1 MIKLFVQGDDSMKFR
16 PSRAIFYLVLVL
28 MISAMAGGLFGSQV
42 RATAKGEEDWDTAVK
57 HFSTVLGLVE
67 DNYAGDVDSDKAVY
81 GAIDGMLRTLDPH
94 SKFFDP
100 KAFNSLREDQRG
112 KYYGLGITVTVRF
125 GKVTV
130 VSPPFAGSPAEK
142 VGLRVSDVISQVN
155 GESTNGM
162 DLNEVVSKLKGPR
175 GTTVKIKVLRPGVDE
190 PIEMNPIRD
199 EIAKFTINNVYMLRP
214 HVGYIK
220 LESFAETTGQELRD
234 SLKKLRDESR
244 KTDGKDLEGLVF
256 DLRNNPGG
264 LLQEAIEVCETFL
277 QKGQLI
283 VETRGRTRG
292 SNKQY
297 ASQKLNSDNTF
308 PLVVLINPQSASASE
323 IVSGALQDHDRA
335 LIVGQTSF
343 GKGLVQS
350 VYPLSKNAGLAL
362 TTQKWY
368 TPSGRLIQRDY
379 SQISQFDYYN
389 HRETA
394 PPKKDDIHKSDIGR
408 LVYGGGGITPDYVV
422 EEPKIND
429 FQTNLAAKYGVYT
442 FVRDYLAK
450 SPQIDQS
457 SFQVTDAMMDQFKQH
472 ITKRGIEF
480 TDKDIADNRDY
491 LKRAI
496 KYEIY
501 YNRFGVADASRVL
514 LEGDPQLTK
523 ALDLIPEAKDLAS
536 KARRQVADKR

>member
-1 MIKLFVQGDDSMKFR
+1 MKVR
-16 PSRAIFYLVLVL
+16 PSRAIFYLVMVL
-28 MISAMAGGLFGSQV
+28 AISAILGGVFGGQV
-42 RATAKGEEDWDTAVK
+42 RATTKGEEDTDAAVK
-57 HFSTVLGLVE
+57 HFTTILGLVE
-67 DNYAGDVDSDKAVY
+67 ENYASDVDSDKAVY

-100 KAFNSLREDQRG
+100 KAFSSLREDQRG
-112 KYYGLGITVTVRF
+112 EYYGLGITVTVRF

-130 VSPPFAGSPAEK
+130 VSPPFTGSPAEK
-142 VGLRVSDVISQVN
+142 VGLRVNDVIGQIN

-162 DLNEVVSKLKGPR
+162 DLNDVVGKLKGPR
-175 GTTVKIKVLRPGVDE
+175 GTSVKIKVVRPGVDE

-199 EIAKFTINNVYMLRP
+199 KIAKYTINNAFLIRP

-234 SLKKLRDESR
+234 SLKKLRDES
-244 KTDGKDLEGLVF
+244 KAQDGKDLEGVVF
-256 DLRNNPGG
+256 DLRGNPGG

-283 VETRGRTRG
+283 VETKGRTRG
-292 SNKQY
+292 SNKPY
-297 ASQKLNSDNTF
+297 SSQKLNSDNTF
-308 PLVVLINPQSASASE
+308 PLVVLINSSSASASE
-323 IVSGALQDHDRA
+323 IVAGALQDHDRA

-389 HRETA
+389 HRETT
-394 PPKKDDIHKSDIGR
+394 PPKKDDVKHSDIGR
-408 LVYGGGGITPDYVV
+408 IVYGGGGITPDYVV
-422 EEPKIND
+422 EEPKVND
-429 FQTNLAAKYGVYT
+429 FQTNLASKYGVYT
-442 FVRDYLAK
+442 FVRDFLAK
-450 SPQIDQS
+450 NPQIDPAT
-457 SFQVTDAMMDQFKQH
+457 FQVSDAMMEQFKQH
-472 ITKRGIEF
+472 ITKRGIQF
-480 TDKDIADNRDY
+480 ADKDFQDNRDY
-491 LKRAI
+491 MKRAI

-501 YNRFGVADASRVL
+501 YNRFGVADAGRVL
-514 LEGDPQLTK
+514 LEGDPQLNK
-523 ALDLIPEAKDLAS
+523 ALDLIPEARDLAS
-536 KARRQVADKR
+536 RARRQVAEKR

>member
-1 MIKLFVQGDDSMKFR
+1 MRFR
-16 PSRAIFYLVLVL
+16 PSRAIFCLVMVL
-28 MISAMAGGLFGSQV
+28 MISAILGGVFGGQV
-42 RATAKGEEDWDTAVK
+42 RATTKGEEDTDAAIK
-57 HFSTVLGLVE
+57 HFSTILGLVE
-67 DNYAGDVDSDKAVY
+67 ENYSNDVDPDKAVY

-112 KYYGLGITVTVRF
+112 KYYGLGITVTTRF

-142 VGLRVSDVISQVN
+142 VGLRVGDVISQVN
-155 GESTNGM
+155 GESTSGM

-175 GTTVKIKVLRPGVDE
+175 GTSVKIKVIRPGVDE
-190 PIEMNPIRD
+190 PLEMSPIRD
-199 EIAKFTINNVYMLRP
+199 EIAKFTINTAFMIRP
-214 HVGYIK
+214 KIGYIR
-220 LESFAETTGQELRD
+220 LDSFAETTGQELRD
-234 SLKKLRDESR
+234 ALKKLRDELK
-244 KTDGKDLEGLVF
+244 KTDAKELDGLVF

-277 QKGQLI
+277 QKNQMI

-292 SNKQY
+292 SNRPY
-297 ASQKLNSDNTF
+297 ASQKPNPDNTF

-323 IVSGALQDHDRA
+323 IVAGALQDHDRA

-389 HRETA
+389 HRENT
-394 PPKKDDIHKSDIGR
+394 PPKKDDIKHSDIGR
-408 LVYGGGGITPDYVV
+408 IVYGGGGIQPDYII
-422 EEPKIND
+422 EQPKVNE
-429 FQTNLAAKYGVYT
+429 FQTMLEAKFAVYT
-442 FVRDYLAK
+442 FVRDFLAK
-450 SPQIDQS
+450 NPSVDQ
-457 SFQVTDAMMDQFKQH
+457 SFQVSDAMMDQFKQH
-472 ITKRGIEF
+472 MTKRGVEF
-480 TDKDIADNRDY
+480 TEKDFQDNKGY
-491 LKRAI
+491 IKRAI
-496 KYEIY
+496 KYEVF
-501 YNRFGVADASRVL
+501 YNRFGVSEAGRVL
-514 LEGDPQLTK
+514 LEDDPQVTK
-523 ALDLIPEAKDLAS
+523 ALDLMPEAKDLAS
-536 KARRQVADKR
+536 KARRQLADKR

>member
-1 MIKLFVQGDDSMKFR
+1 MKFR

-28 MISAMAGGLFGSQV
+28 MASAILGGVFGGQV
-42 RATAKGEEDWDTAVK
+42 RATTKGEEETDASVK
-57 HFSTVLGLVE
+57 RFTNILGLVE
-67 DNYAGDVDSDKAVY
+67 ENYATDVDSDKAVY

-100 KAFNSLREDQRG
+100 KAFTSLREDQRG

-142 VGLRVSDVISQVN
+142 VGLRVGDVISQIN
-155 GESTNGM
+155 GESTTGM
-162 DLNEVVSKLKGPR
+162 DLNDVVGKLKGPR
-175 GTTVKIKVLRPGVDE
+175 GTTVKIKVVRPGVE
-190 PIEMNPIRD
+190 EAIEMNPMRD
-199 EIAKFTINNVYMLRP
+199 EIAKYTINSEFLIRP

-220 LESFAETTGQELRD
+220 LDSFAETSGQELRD
-234 SLKKLRDESR
+234 ALKKLRDAS
-244 KTDGKDLEGLVF
+244 KKSDGKDLEGLVF
-256 DLRNNPGG
+256 DLRDNPGG

-292 SNKQY
+292 SNKPY
-297 ASQKLNSDNTF
+297 ASQKLNSENTF
-308 PLVVLINPQSASASE
+308 PMVVLINPQSASAAE

-350 VYPLSKNAGLAL
+350 VYPLTKGAGLAL

-389 HRETA
+389 HRETT
-394 PPKKDDIHKSDIGR
+394 PPKKDDIKHSDTGR
-408 LVYGGGGITPDYVV
+408 IVYGGGGITPDYIV
-422 EEPKIND
+422 EKPKATD
-429 FQTNLAAKYGVYT
+429 FELNLASKFAVYT

-450 SPQIDQS
+450 NPPVDES
-457 SFQVTDAMMDQFKQH
+457 SFQVSDAMLDQFKQH
-472 ITKRGIEF
+472 LTKRGIQYTE
-480 TDKDIADNRDY
+480 KDFQDNRDAV
-491 LKRAI
+491 KRDI

-501 YNRFGVADASRVL
+501 YNKFGVGDAGRVL

-523 ALDLIPEAKDLAS
+523 A
-536 KARRQVADKR
+536 

>member
-1 MIKLFVQGDDSMKFR
+1 MKIR
-16 PSRAIFYLVLVL
+16 PSRAIFCLVLVL
-28 MISAMAGGLFGSQV
+28 MISAILGGVFGGQV
-42 RATAKGEEDWDTAVK
+42 RATTKGEEDVDTAMK
-57 HFSTVLGLVE
+57 HFSGILGLVE
-67 DNYAGDVDSDKAVY
+67 ENYASDVDSDKAVY
-81 GAIDGMLRTLDPH
+81 GGIDGMLRTLDPH

-100 KAFNSLREDQRG
+100 KAFTSLREDQRG
-112 KYYGLGITVTVRF
+112 KYYGLGITVTTRF

-142 VGLRVSDVISQVN
+142 VGLRVGDVISQVN
-155 GESTNGM
+155 GEPTSGL

-175 GTTVKIKVLRPGVDE
+175 GTSVKIRVIRPGVDE

-199 EIAKFTINNVYMLRP
+199 EIAKFTINNAYLIRP
-214 HVGYIK
+214 RIGYIK

-234 SLKKLRDESR
+234 GLRKLDV
-244 KTDGKDLEGLVF
+244 KNLDGLVF

-292 SNKQY
+292 SNHPY
-297 ASQKLNSDNTF
+297 ASQKLNTENTF
-308 PLVVLINPQSASASE
+308 PVVVLINPSSASASE
-323 IVSGALQDHDRA
+323 IVAGALQDHDRA

-394 PPKKDDIHKSDIGR
+394 PPKKDDIKHSDIGR
-408 LVYGGGGITPDYVV
+408 IVYGGGGVTPDYIV
-422 EEPKIND
+422 EEPKITD
-429 FQTNLAAKYGVYT
+429 FQNMLAGKYAFYT
-442 FVRDYLAK
+442 FVRDFLAK
-450 SPQIDQS
+450 NPQLDQ
-457 SFQVTDAMMDQFKQH
+457 SFQVSDALADQFKQH
-472 ITKRGIEF
+472 ITKRGLQF
-480 TDKDIADNRDY
+480 TEKDFQDNKDY
-491 LKRAI
+491 IKRAI
-496 KYEIY
+496 KYEIF
-501 YNRFGVADASRVL
+501 YNRFGVSDAARVL
-514 LEGDPQLTK
+514 LEGDPQVSK
-523 ALDLIPEAKDLAS
+523 AIDLIPEAKDLAS
-536 KARRQVADKR
+536 KARRQLAEKR

>member
-1 MIKLFVQGDDSMKFR
+1 MKFR

-28 MISAMAGGLFGSQV
+28 TISAMAGGLFGGQV
-42 RATAKGEEDWDTAVK
+42 RATTKGEEDWDTAVK

-67 DNYAGDVDSDKAVY
+67 DNYASDVDSDKAVY

-130 VSPPFAGSPAEK
+130 VSQPFAGSPAEK
-142 VGLRVSDVISQVN
+142 VGLRVGDVISQVN

-175 GTTVKIKVLRPGVDE
+175 GTPVKIKVMRPGVDE
-190 PIEMNPIRD
+190 PMEMSPVRD
-199 EIAKFTINNVYMLRP
+199 EIAKYTINSVFMVRP

-244 KTDGKDLEGLVF
+244 KSDGKDLEGIVF
-256 DLRNNPGG
+256 DLRGNPGG

-308 PLVVLINPQSASASE
+308 PLVVLINPSSASASE

-389 HRETA
+389 HRESA

-408 LVYGGGGITPDYVV
+408 IVYGGGGITPDYIV

-429 FQTNLAAKYGVYT
+429 FQTTLAAKYGVFT

-450 SPQIDQS
+450 NPPVDEA
-457 SFQVTDAMMDQFKQH
+457 SFQVSDAMLEQFKQH
-472 ITKRGIEF
+472 ITKRGIDFSE
-480 TDKDIADNRDY
+480 KDFNDNRDY
-491 LKRAI
+491 VKRAI

-501 YNRFGVADASRVL
+501 YDKFGVADAGRVL
-514 LEGDPQLTK
+514 LEGDPQLNK
-523 ALDLIPEAKDLAS
+523 ALELIPEAKDLAS
-536 KARRQVADKR
+536 RAKRQVADKR